1 MCIWAIPHSYMG
13 FTIWTVQWG
22 LTACLLLENIH
33 IVNLIWI
40 HSFWRPLLVCSI
52 TLPIGIYQGEQTLFS
67 IFCSFPNV
75 LWESICPGCDPFA
88 PRLTPVSVHA
98 PCPIKTILN
107 VWFGLIRLSGIYW
120 PINFTRL
127 KWEFHTFILGYH
139 SLWNARYC
147 KK

>member
-1 MCIWAIPHSYMG
+1 MCIGAIPHSYMG

-22 LTACLLLENIH
+22 LTACLLLENTH

-40 HSFWRPLLVCSI
+40 YSFLETTVSMFYHSANRN
-52 TLPIGIYQGEQTLFS
+52 LPGWANIFS
-67 IFCSFPNV
+67 IFCSFPNA
-75 LWESICPGCDPFA
+75 LWESNCPGCDPFA

-107 VWFGLIRLSGIYW
+107 VWFGLVRLSGIYW